1 MHRPRLIAGWLFVA
15 IGFAFVSGV
24 AQETEQ
30 TVTLPGS
37 DQQLTQAQIDN
48 PYGPANW
55 FPDRF
60 PPMPDMVRSGDR
72 EKGIWACSMCHLASG
87 YGHPQSA
94 NLSGLSEEYL
104 YEQLLA
110 FKRWQRIDHSGA
122 MFLFVM
128 PQDDDEQLRQA
139 ARYFSQIESGPS
151 VRVVEADAV
160 PATYLTP
167 AFMRLVR
174 NPDDP
179 TMQAIG
185 QRIIT
190 LPEDLALV
198 RARDPYAGFVSYVP
212 PGSLARGEDIVLRGT
227 ETSVACI
234 TCHGQ
239 NLEGSVLGPMI
250 AGQFPDYLVRQLR
263 AFKWGTRRE
272 GGDPGGQMELQVRY
286 LSEDDLLAASAYIG
300 SLQRGEANT
309 EYPLR

>member
-15 IGFAFVSGV
+15 IGFAFVSGG
-24 AQETEQ
+24 AQETEK

-110 FKRWQRIDHSGA
+110 FKRWQRIDHSGRHVPVRDA
-122 MFLFVM
+122 TGRRRAV
-128 PQDDDEQLRQA
+128 A
-139 ARYFSQIESGPS
+139 AGARYFSQIESGPS

-212 PGSLARGEDIVLRGT
+212 PGSLARGR
-227 ETSVACI
+227 TSCCA
-234 TCHGQ
+234 
-239 NLEGSVLGPMI
+239 EPRP
-250 AGQFPDYLVRQLR
+250 A
-263 AFKWGTRRE
+263 
-272 GGDPGGQMELQVRY
+272 
-286 LSEDDLLAASAYIG
+286 
-300 SLQRGEANT
+300 
-309 EYPLR
+309 